1 MCALS
6 RVWFLAIPLTV
17 ALQAPLSLGLSRQGY
32 WSGLACP
39 SPGDLPDPGTKPTS
53 LASPVLAGRFFTTS
67 TFWEATPSATIN
79 FFFFFFRKWEKSQR
93 GGVVRIVTG
102 RACFSLSNTLF
113 SQGRQANNPRRRKLD
128 TWHRAYT
135 VGSSQP
141 PPGACV
147 WERTGQKT
155 HTSSP
160 HHSRV
165 SQGPEAAQRV
175 GLGQSDP
182 QARTGTQAQAGGSS
196 RGWVGP
202 EVSVQTPRALCG
214 SWGPKSTA
222 TDTEGHG
229 VRFQEVV

>member
-1 MCALS
+1 MGCHAVLQG
-6 RVWFLAIPLTV
+6 IILT
-17 ALQAPLSLGLSRQGY
+17 QGSKLY
-32 WSGLACP
+32 LL
-39 SPGDLPDPGTKPTS
+39 DYFI
-53 LASPVLAGRFFTTS
+53 AGRFFTTS
-67 TFWEATPSATIN
+67 ASWKPPPLPPSI
-79 FFFFFFRKWEKSQR
+79 FFFFFRKWEKSQR

-141 PPGACV
+141 PPGACI

-196 RGWVGP
+196 RG
-202 EVSVQTPRALCG
+202 
-214 SWGPKSTA
+214 
-222 TDTEGHG
+222 
-229 VRFQEVV
+229 

>member
-1 MCALS
+1 MGCHALLHGIFQTQGLNPRLLNLLCWQTDS
-6 RVWFLAIPLTV
+6 LPLAPSGKPPPL
-17 ALQAPLSLGLSRQGY
+17 P
-32 WSGLACP
+32 P
-39 SPGDLPDPGTKPTS
+39 S
-53 LASPVLAGRFFTTS
+53 
-67 TFWEATPSATIN
+67 I
-79 FFFFFFRKWEKSQR
+79 FFFFFRKWEKSQR

-141 PPGACV
+141 PPGACI

-196 RGWVGP
+196 RG
-202 EVSVQTPRALCG
+202 
-214 SWGPKSTA
+214 
-222 TDTEGHG
+222 
-229 VRFQEVV
+229 